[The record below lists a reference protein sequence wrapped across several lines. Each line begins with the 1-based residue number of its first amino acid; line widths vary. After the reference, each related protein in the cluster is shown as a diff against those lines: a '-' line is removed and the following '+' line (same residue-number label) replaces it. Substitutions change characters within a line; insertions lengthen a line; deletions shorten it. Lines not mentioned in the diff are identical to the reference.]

1 MIDTAGEKK
10 YNFTICMNLAG
21 KEWKSALNTEYLRY
35 ALEVEKTGSFT
46 EAAVNLYVEQ
56 ASLNQAVK
64 SLEVTSG
71 APIFKR
77 TPKGVV
83 PTQQGRVFLKYAQNI
98 ISQIDEMEALC
109 RPKDRQKIEFSLSI
123 PRATYISEAFSWFVR
138 GLDRSKGVELWVRET
153 SAMET
158 IEDVSE
164 GRGKLGII
172 RYPLEF
178 EKYYSQVLKENGLED
193 KLIWK
198 YEPLVLM
205 SENHPLAIREEVLY
219 EDLTEYT
226 EILHGDINLS
236 TAFSDFNGY
245 TGTQN
250 RIYVFERASQIS
262 LLQTNMDT
270 YMWVSPMPERILDQN
285 GLIMKRCTDMKRR
298 YRDVLICQKAY
309 EMTAYDNA
317 FFNEVCSL
325 RDEMLM

>member
-1 MIDTAGEKK
+1 M
-10 YNFTICMNLAG
+10 
-21 KEWKSALNTEYLRY
+21 NTEYLRY

-83 PTQQGRVFLKYAQNI
+83 PTQQGKVFLKYAQNI
-98 ISQIDEMEALC
+98 VAQIDEMESLC
-109 RPKDRQKIEFSLSI
+109 KPKNKAKIEFSLSI

-153 SAMET
+153 GAMET

-164 GRGKLGII
+164 GRCKLGII

-178 EKYYSQVLKENGLED
+178 EKYYSQVLKESGLED

-198 YEPLVLM
+198 YEPVVLI
-205 SENHPLAIREEVLY
+205 SENHPLADREEIRS
-219 EDLTEYT
+219 EELTGYT

-236 TAFSDFNGY
+236 TVFSDNHDYSGP
-245 TGTQN
+245 QN
-250 RIYVFERASQIS
+250 RIYVFERGSQMS
-262 LLQTNMDT
+262 LLQTNVDT
-270 YMWVSPMPERILDQN
+270 YMWVSPMPERILEQN
-285 GLIMKRCTDMKRR
+285 GLILKRCTDMKRR
-298 YRDVLICQKAY
+298 YRDVLIFQKCY
-309 EMTAYDNA
+309 KMTDYDHA

>member
-1 MIDTAGEKK
+1 M
-10 YNFTICMNLAG
+10 AG
-21 KEWKSALNTEYLRY
+21 KEWKAALNTDYLRY

-56 ASLNQAVK
+56 ACLNQAVK

-77 TPKGVV
+77 TSKGVV
-83 PTQQGRVFLKYAQNI
+83 PTQQGKVFLKYAQNI
-98 ISQIDEMEALC
+98 VSQIDETEALC
-109 RPKDRQKIEFSLSI
+109 KPKNSQKIEFSLTI
-123 PRATYISEAFSWFVR
+123 PRAAYISEAFSWFVR

-153 SAMET
+153 GAMES

-164 GRGKLGII
+164 GRCKLGII

-198 YEPLVLM
+198 YEPVVLM
-205 SENHPLAIREEVLY
+205 SENHPLADREEVRY
-219 EDLTEYT
+219 EELAEFT

-236 TAFSDFNGY
+236 MAFSDFNERHGV
-245 TGTQN
+245 QN
-250 RIYVFERASQIS
+250 RIYVFERGSQMS
-262 LLQTNMDT
+262 LLQTNVDT
-270 YMWVSPMPERILDQN
+270 YMWVAPMPERILEQN
-285 GLIMKRCTDMKRR
+285 GLILKRCTDMKRR
-298 YRDVLICQKAY
+298 YRDVLICQKCY
-309 EMTAYDNA
+309 EMTAYDLA
-317 FFNEVCSL
+317 FYNEVCSM